1 MAKTI
6 DNTIKSRVMKR
17 IALFLI
23 LVLVALS
30 SQGQNTEKDRVLY
43 TGKLEELEK
52 VVPIVDSLLAYPGNS
67 IELRGDRKL
76 PLNTV
81 VVVQER
87 SLKYAVVSSLSVE
100 NVSYDILLNMY
111 KMASYYAEVP
121 AFRQKQLSAFI
132 LFDLHFILTEQF
144 KHVKES
150 AGNGTAKKEQLRQ
163 IVDLARKCQAAYYRC
178 CFRYVVYVPAFNLY
192 PAFADGEL
200 VELLRYS
207 LNHPQRTEQEM
218 SIAIQCHNDEMY
230 YVDDTLR
237 CGSLPNIH
245 LCYELSELKRKSA
258 KEKIPLDTLIEQHNR
273 EIKERALHV
282 AKYEDFRKSVL
293 QLLDEN
299 PIKGLEPEVV
309 AYGKLYEQDGV
320 DWLHT
325 LARLGY
331 KNYVNRYVASIDSR
345 LKRDEHMKD
354 QTKRF
359 YNVLRLQNNL
369 IRLGHPEAIA
379 KFAPLLLSNDMMQ
392 GNRKQTSLSFQVF
405 LMLRFYLPDLDRY
418 GRTCFV
424 PYSERNNLGKQYND
438 SFGTEG
444 VPIALKPIRNAKHL
458 IISYKEIYE
467 FGDELDYRYYP
478 NNFCQQMYDWMVKH
492 KGKYKLRNTDKT
504 YDPF

>member
-6 DNTIKSRVMKR
+6 DNTIMNRVMKR
-17 IALFLI
+17 IALYLI

-30 SQGQNTEKDRVLY
+30 SQGQYTEKDRKLF
-43 TGKLEELEK
+43 TGKMEELEK
-52 VVPIVDSLLAYPGNS
+52 VEPIVDSLLSYPGNR
-67 IELRGDRKL
+67 IEWQGDSRL

-81 VVVQER
+81 VVVQVG
-87 SLKYAVVSSLSVE
+87 SLKYALVRSSFGESV
-100 NVSYDILLNMY
+100 NYDILLNMY

-121 AFRQKQLSAFI
+121 ALRQKQLAAYMLNNLYS
-132 LFDLHFILTEQF
+132 ILTEQF
-144 KHVKES
+144 KHRTEI
-150 AGNGTAKKEQLRQ
+150 AGNSTAKKEQLRQ
-163 IVDLARKCQAAYYRC
+163 IVNLARKCQAAYYRY
-178 CFRYVVYVPAFNLY
+178 CFRYMVFFNPLTLY
-192 PAFADGEL
+192 PAFADKEL

-207 LNHPQRTEQEM
+207 LNHPQRTEKEM
-218 SIAIQCHNDEMY
+218 SIALQYGNDEMY
-230 YVDDTLR
+230 YADDTLR
-237 CGSLPNIH
+237 CGSLPDSH
-245 LCYELSELKRKSA
+245 LCYMLNEMKQKSA

-273 EIKERALHV
+273 EIKERALH
-282 AKYEDFRKSVL
+282 AAEREYFRKSVL

-299 PIKGLEPEVV
+299 PIKGLEPEVE

-320 DWLHT
+320 DWMHT

-369 IRLGHPEAIA
+369 IKLGQPQAIA

-392 GNRKQTSLSFQVF
+392 GKIKETQLSFQAF

-418 GRTCFV
+418 GRTIFV
-424 PYSERNNLGKQYND
+424 PYSKKNNLGKQYND
-438 SFGTEG
+438 SFGTDV
-444 VPIALKPIRNAKHL
+444 VPIALKPIREYKHQV
-458 IISYKEIYE
+458 ISYEDIYE
-467 FGDELDYRYYP
+467 FGDDLDYRYYP
-478 NNFCQQMYDWMVKH
+478 SNFCQLMYKWMVKH
-492 KGKYKLRNTDKT
+492 KGKYKLRNRDKT